1 MGHNTF
7 LITAVLAT
15 TVFGATAFVANA
27 EPLFSPFPDAKSPE
41 EKRIHF
47 TPFELITAVNG
58 DKFTLLPVSG
68 KLTRQSVELPEG
80 YSPEHVINNYLA
92 QLKKLNAEVL
102 FNCTAASC
110 GDGQAMQRQLKPLKS
125 VNADYHSA
133 YVAAKLKGT
142 RGEVYASIYV
152 VNREDRYTYLQVDIL
167 DAIPEPLD
175 LIQAN
180 SDFLQQAPKE
190 VEIKD
195 RRSDDA
201 QGATDHPLLG
211 RMPGSYISRYKQT
224 NFIQV
229 PVLVGISGAD
239 YQTQSL
245 DAKLTQIS
253 YQMPESYS
261 LFEINSNYAAAAQK
275 LQAERVFHC
284 KGTACGDDDNLIN
297 AIKLIKDDKEDEWQ
311 EYQLFKL
318 SHAKGDVYFDIYS
331 QGYFDGT
338 PADTTLRVMELS
350 TLKDDRV
357 AIDLNALTD
366 AISQTGK
373 ATLEGLLFDYDSER
387 MLPESKPVLDVLAS
401 YLKQHPTLSFY
412 VVGHTDDKGERSY
425 NQSLSERRAA
435 AVIKQ
440 LSDGFQIPSAQLTA
454 HGNGEYSP
462 VASNTNDAGQKLN
475 RRVELVLR
483 SDKK

>member
-1 MGHNTF
+1 MGHKTLLSAVFLTATCGVVTF
-7 LITAVLAT
+7 AV
-15 TVFGATAFVANA
+15 NA
-27 EPLFSPFPDAKSPE
+27 ESLFTPFQDSKSPE
-41 EKRIHF
+41 EKHIHF

-102 FNCTAASC
+102 FSCQAATC
-110 GDGQAMQRQLKPLKS
+110 GDGQAMQTQLKPLKS

-133 YVAAKLKGT
+133 YVAAKMEGA
-142 RGEVYASIYV
+142 GGDVYSSIYA
-152 VNREDRYTYLQVDIL
+152 VNREGRYTYLQVDTL
-167 DAIPEPLD
+167 EAIPEPLN

-180 SDFLQQAPKE
+180 SSFLQQVQKDI
-190 VEIKD
+190 EIKD
-195 RRSDDA
+195 KRSEDA
-201 QGATDHPLLG
+201 QGSADHPLLG
-211 RMPGSYISRYKQT
+211 RMPGSYIAHYKQT
-224 NFIQV
+224 NFTQV
-229 PVLVGISGAD
+229 PVIVGIAGAD
-239 YQTQSL
+239 YQTKSL
-245 DAKLTQIS
+245 DAKLTQII
-253 YQMPESYS
+253 YRMPESYS

-275 LQAERVFHC
+275 LAAERVFHC
-284 KGTACGDDDNLIN
+284 KGIACGDDDSLIK
-297 AIKLIKDDKEDEWQ
+297 AIKLIKDGKENELQ

-318 SHAKGDVYFDIYS
+318 SHTKGDVYFDVYS

-338 PADTTLRVMELS
+338 PADTTLRVIELS
-350 TLKDDRV
+350 ALKDDRV
-357 AIDLNALTD
+357 AIDLDALTD

-373 ATLEGLLFDYDSER
+373 VTLEGLLFDYDSER
-387 MLPESKPVLDVLAS
+387 MLPESKSVLDVLAS
-401 YLKQHPTLSFY
+401 YLKQNPTLSFY

-440 LSDGFQIPSAQLTA
+440 LSDGFQIPLAQLTA

-462 VASNTNDAGQKLN
+462 IASNTNDAGQKLN

>member
-1 MGHNTF
+1 MGHKTLLSAVFLTATCGVATF
-7 LITAVLAT
+7 AV
-15 TVFGATAFVANA
+15 NA
-27 EPLFSPFPDAKSPE
+27 ESLFTPFPDSKSHE

-102 FNCTAASC
+102 FSCKAATC
-110 GDGQAMQRQLKPLKS
+110 GDGQAMQTQLKPLKS

-133 YVAAKLKGT
+133 YVAAKLKGS
-142 RGEVYASIYV
+142 RGEVYTSIYV

-180 SDFLQQAPKE
+180 SDFLQQAPKDI
-190 VEIKD
+190 EIKD

-211 RMPGSYISRYKQT
+211 RIPGSYITSYKQT
-224 NFIQV
+224 NFTQV

-239 YQTQSL
+239 YQTKPL
-245 DAKLTQIS
+245 DAKLTQIT

-284 KGTACGDDDNLIN
+284 KGTACGDDDSLIN

-318 SHAKGDVYFDIYS
+318 SHAKGDVYFDI
-331 QGYFDGT
+331 
-338 PADTTLRVMELS
+338 
-350 TLKDDRV
+350 
-357 AIDLNALTD
+357 
-366 AISQTGK
+366 
-373 ATLEGLLFDYDSER
+373 
-387 MLPESKPVLDVLAS
+387 
-401 YLKQHPTLSFY
+401 
-412 VVGHTDDKGERSY
+412 
-425 NQSLSERRAA
+425 
-435 AVIKQ
+435 
-440 LSDGFQIPSAQLTA
+440 
-454 HGNGEYSP
+454 
-462 VASNTNDAGQKLN
+462 
-475 RRVELVLR
+475 
-483 SDKK
+483 

>member
-1 MGHNTF
+1 MGHKTLLSAVFLTATCGIATF
-7 LITAVLAT
+7 AV
-15 TVFGATAFVANA
+15 NA
-27 EPLFSPFPDAKSPE
+27 ESLFTPFSDSKSPE

-58 DKFTLLPVSG
+58 DKFTALPVSG
-68 KLTRQSVELPEG
+68 RLTRQSVELPES

-110 GDGQAMQRQLKPLKS
+110 GDGQAMQRQLKPLRE

-133 YVAAKLKGT
+133 YVAAKMKGA
-142 RGEVYASIYV
+142 GGDVYSSIYA
-152 VNREDRYTYLQVDIL
+152 VNREGRYTYLQVDTL
-167 DAIPEPLD
+167 EAIPEPLD
-175 LIQAN
+175 LIKA
-180 SDFLQQAPKE
+180 SSSFLQQAQNE

-195 RRSDDA
+195 MGSDDA
-201 QGATDHPLLG
+201 KDSADHPLLG
-211 RMPGSYISRYKQT
+211 RMPGSYIAHYKQT
-224 NFIQV
+224 NFTQV
-229 PVLVGISGAD
+229 PVIVGIAGAD
-239 YQTQSL
+239 YQTKSL
-245 DAKLTQIS
+245 DAKLTQII
-253 YQMPESYS
+253 YRMPESYS

-275 LQAERVFHC
+275 LAAERVFHC
-284 KGTACGDDDNLIN
+284 KGTACGDDDSLIN

-401 YLKQHPTLSFY
+401 YLKQHPAMSFY

>member
-1 MGHNTF
+1 MGHKTLSSAVFLAVTCGVATF
-7 LITAVLAT
+7 AV
-15 TVFGATAFVANA
+15 NA
-27 EPLFSPFPDAKSPE
+27 ESLFTPFPDSKSHE

-47 TPFELITAVNG
+47 TPFELITAVDG
-58 DKFTLLPVSG
+58 GKFTLLPVSG

-102 FNCTAASC
+102 FSCQAATC
-110 GDGQAMQRQLKPLKS
+110 GDGQAMQTQLKPLKS

-133 YVAAKLKGT
+133 YAAAKLKGT
-142 RGEVYASIYV
+142 RGEVYTSIYV

-180 SDFLQQAPKE
+180 GDFLQQAPKQI
-190 VEIKD
+190 EIKD

-211 RMPGSYISRYKQT
+211 RMPGSYITSHKQT
-224 NFIQV
+224 NFTQV

-239 YQTQSL
+239 YQTKPL
-245 DAKLTQIS
+245 DAKLTQIT
-253 YQMPESYS
+253 YHMPESYS
-261 LFEINSNYAAAAQK
+261 LFEINSNYAAAAQR

-357 AIDLNALTD
+357 AIDLDALSD

-387 MLPESKPVLDVLAS
+387 MLPESKPVLEVLAS
-401 YLKQHPTLSFY
+401 YLKQNPTLSFY

>member
-1 MGHNTF
+1 MGHKTLLSTVLLTATCGIATF
-7 LITAVLAT
+7 AV
-15 TVFGATAFVANA
+15 NA
-27 EPLFSPFPDAKSPE
+27 ESLFTPFPDAKSPE
-41 EKRIHF
+41 EKRIHY

-102 FNCTAASC
+102 FSCKAATC
-110 GDGQAMQRQLKPLKS
+110 GDGQTMQTQLKPLKS

-142 RGEVYASIYV
+142 RGEVYTSIYV

-180 SDFLQQAPKE
+180 GDFLQQAPKD

-211 RMPGSYISRYKQT
+211 RMPGSYISSYKQT
-224 NFIQV
+224 NFTQV
-229 PVLVGISGAD
+229 PVLVGMTGAD
-239 YQTQSL
+239 YQTKPL
-245 DAKLTQIS
+245 NAKLTQIT
-253 YQMPESYS
+253 YHMPESYS

-357 AIDLNALTD
+357 AIDLDALTD

-387 MLPESKPVLDVLAS
+387 MLPESKPVLEVLAS
-401 YLKQHPTLSFY
+401 YLKQNPTLSFY

-440 LSDGFQIPSAQLTA
+440 LSDGFKIPSAQLTA

-462 VASNTNDAGQKLN
+462 VASNTNNAGQKLN